1 MQPTLYD
8 GDRLLVRHG
17 RPPRPGGLVV
27 VRLPDGVVAVK
38 RAVRRETAGWWVE
51 RDNPAEGVDSWSV
64 GVIPDHDVL
73 AAVVIRLWSLR
84 RTGQ

>member
-1 MQPTLYD
+1 MEPTLCA
-8 GDRLLVRHG
+8 GDRVLVRYGAAARVG
-17 RPPRPGGLVV
+17 RLSV
-27 VRLPDGVVAVK
+27 VRLPDRPLAIK
-38 RAVRRETAGWWVE
+38 RVTRHEPDGWWVE